1 MSTTLEVQDLLR
13 EGRAAALAGD
23 SATAR
28 TRFRRATELDPQSVE
43 AWLGL
48 SGVVPVLAEK
58 REYLVRAL
66 ELAPDNQDAAGTL
79 RVVDQLIA
87 EGRQIAPSQRFAR
100 PEPVAPAPE
109 VAPSPTPVPGV
120 GRDAAAETMYCYI
133 HPTVETGL
141 LCVQCNRPI
150 CGRCARPAAV
160 GQLCPECRRERRPVN
175 YKVSPGNLAATVGV
189 TLLLATIAGALLSS
203 FAFGGLF
210 LGLILGWLVAEGLLR
225 VLDRVTHGKRGRAM
239 QIAAGAALLAGTCL
253 GVPLMLV
260 VRIFPVLLSSP
271 VTLDMLLPG
280 LLSSALAPL
289 TDLGGLAYLLVAIG
303 TLSVRLK

>member
-28 TRFRRATELDPQSVE
+28 ARFRRATELDPQSVE

-48 SGVVPVLAEK
+48 GGVVPVLAEK
-58 REYLVRAL
+58 REYLLRAL
-66 ELAPDNQDAAGTL
+66 ALAPDNQDAAGTL

-87 EGRQIAPSQRFAR
+87 EGRQLAPSQRFAR
-100 PEPVAPAPE
+100 PEPAAPTPEAAPAEMPAPE
-109 VAPSPTPVPGV
+109 AAP
-120 GRDAAAETMYCYI
+120 AATAEIMHCYI

-141 LCVQCNRPI
+141 LCVQCGRPI

-175 YKVSPGNLAATVGV
+175 YKVSPGNLAAAAGV
-189 TLLLATIAGALLSS
+189 TFILAAVAGAILGS
-203 FAFGGLF
+203 FGFGGLF
-210 LGLILGWLVAEGLLR
+210 IGLFLGWLVAEGLLR
-225 VLDRVTHGKRGRAM
+225 VIDRVTHGKRGRSM
-239 QIAAGAALLAGTCL
+239 QITVGVALLAGTCVGPL
-253 GVPLMLV
+253 VPIV
-260 VRIFPVLLSSP
+260 AQLLP
-271 VTLDMLLPG
+271 LFGAEPG
-280 LLSSALAPL
+280 LLLGLPSLALEVL
-289 TDLGGLAYLLVAIG
+289 LNFGTIVYLIATIG

>member
-23 SATAR
+23 AATAR
-28 TRFRRATELDPQSVE
+28 ARFRRATELDPQSVE

-58 REYLVRAL
+58 RGYLLRTL
-66 ELAPDNQDAAGTL
+66 ELEPGNQDAAASL

-100 PEPVAPAPE
+100 PEPAPAPE
-109 VAPSPTPVPGV
+109 ATPAVVSADPAP
-120 GRDAAAETMYCYI
+120 AAATETMYCYI

-175 YKVSPGNLAATVGV
+175 YKVTPANLAVAAGV
-189 TLLLATIAGALLSS
+189 TLALAAVVGVVLAG
-203 FAFGGLF
+203 FGFGGLF
-210 LGLILGWLVAEGLLR
+210 LGLILGWLVAQGLLR
-225 VLDRVTHGKRGRAM
+225 VLDRVTHGKRGRPM
-239 QIAAGAALLAGTCL
+239 QITVGVALLLGTVL
-253 GVPLMLV
+253 GPMIQIV
-260 VRIFPVLLSSP
+260 VQ
-271 VTLDMLLPG
+271 LLPLFASQPA
-280 LLSSALAPL
+280 LLVNLPSLAFGIL
-289 TDLGGLAYLLVAIG
+289 FDLGTIVYLIAAIG
-303 TLSVRLK
+303 TISVRLR